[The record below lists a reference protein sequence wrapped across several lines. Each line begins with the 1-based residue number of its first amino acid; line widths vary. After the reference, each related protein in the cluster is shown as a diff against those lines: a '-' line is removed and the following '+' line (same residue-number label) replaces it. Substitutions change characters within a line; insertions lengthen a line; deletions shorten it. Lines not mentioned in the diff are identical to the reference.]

1 MNPQI
6 QALEGVYEHKMDAK
20 CRVSVPSDWRDTA
33 GDGYLRLL
41 QSSSYGLKVLRVVTE
56 TEYRNMLQQVDTSDL
71 SVAKKKLML
80 GRLHANCLKT
90 ILNPQGKLAIPK
102 AWCEL
107 PGLDANEPLMMVG
120 RGTYLELFNLNRY
133 EEMLVKEEEETTLLD
148 EEFGFF

>member
-1 MNPQI
+1 MNPTI
-6 QALEGVYEHKMDAK
+6 QALEGVFEHKMDTK
-20 CRVSVPSDWRDTA
+20 CRVSIPVDWRDAA

-56 TEYRNMLQQVDTSDL
+56 TEYRNMLQQVESSNMNDKQ
-71 SVAKKKLML
+71 KKQML

-90 ILNPQGKLAIPK
+90 TMNDQGKLAIPK

-107 PGLDANEPLMMVG
+107 PELNSSETLLLVG
-120 RGTYLELFNLNRY
+120 RGTYFELFNQERY
-133 EEMLVKEEEETTLLD
+133 NQMLVLEEEETSKLD